1 MTKNPFINALA
12 AVGYI
17 AAVASFM
24 FFSPK
29 FEDAMLGVLVPM
41 AVLSLFVLSAA
52 VMGFIFFYQPILLF
66 IDGKRQEAV
75 RLFGKTLAIFALITI
90 VLLASIVVWAPVK

>member
-1 MTKNPFINALA
+1 MTKNPFINALL
-12 AVGYI
+12 AVAYI
-17 AAVASFM
+17 TAVASFM

-52 VMGFIFFYQPILLF
+52 VMGFVFFYQPIILF

-75 RLFGKTLAIFALITI
+75 RLFGQTLGIFAVSTV
-90 VLLASIVVWAPVK
+90 VLLASLVIWHP